1 MQSNNMGKLFKT
13 ISLEERLKESVH
25 NTLPNLP
32 KGSDQGVTQLQAKKI
47 IPKPKISSL
56 KITPQSADR
65 SSDILKSTLRSKGA
79 KPTATIQPF
88 IPTDLTK
95 FIAPLS
101 NTKFRS
107 SINLSNR
114 LTQPFLGTTAHL
126 AQYFLSDVNTNY
138 IKIKPFTV
146 FDHTSNVTVSPFITK
161 PLQGSTDPITLP
173 STILTQG
180 EVTLIKPKEAL
191 QEGLILV
198 NGALKSTT
206 NITIAAQDVLQKA
219 FIFKNGVY
227 TSTTK
232 LSNPLQEV
240 TQGEGTN
247 PTISTSTPF
256 IEKLQGIALVNNKVV
271 SLTVVSKATANV
283 KQGEVQIANR
293 QSNPVTNINEI
304 VVPFTSHIRH
314 LMSPVDINDGPGV
327 VSWGNNKITGLK
339 KSIRTEV
346 ALLDHQKVNAPQVN
360 TFFDPLAFSFNKEFA
375 TFYHGDIDRLKNYYP
390 QDNSTWS
397 ITARAV
403 APILVSGSITGG
415 PPSINVNLGDYLK
428 TATTWDYSKIPAN
441 GIPEYY
447 GNTTGLPKYEGVKFI
462 KNVGNT
468 VALENPSNEVLAKMA
483 TVQGDTTTANNLIS
497 YITSKTSGPIV
508 KGVTTALAYISS
520 GSKNIGLSEYK
531 TKTYEEIANAAKSGS
546 AIPNKNKFTPPT
558 VYNLKRVEGMY
569 STDPTAR
576 TQVGIKGK
584 NDFVKIRFAS
594 GDNRD
599 APGHA
604 WNFTGY
610 ITAITDGLTQTLTDV
625 SALST
630 FQASAV
636 YAGVGR
642 SGGLTF
648 KMAAMNPTE
657 LTSMYAYL
665 NNFIR
670 LTALP
675 VNTTDTAKKAKRPP
689 GVYITVGGWWKKQK
703 ILMESIKVD
712 VDMADGSWDIE
723 KELPQ
728 VITVS
733 ITMRFIDRL
742 NSNINFIGYNDSAA
756 TINSIADPK
765 E

>member
-1 MQSNNMGKLFKT
+1 MGKLFKT

-47 IPKPKISSL
+47 IAKPKISSL
-56 KITPQSADR
+56 KITPPTADR

-79 KPTATIQPF
+79 KPTPTLQPF

-95 FIAPLS
+95 QDPPLS

-146 FDHTSNVTVSPFITK
+146 FNHTSNVTVSPFITK

-173 STILTQG
+173 STILAQG

-232 LSNPLQEV
+232 LSEPLQEV

-283 KQGEVQIANR
+283 KQGEVQIINR
-293 QSNPVTNINEI
+293 QSNPVTNINEV

-314 LMSPVDINDGPGV
+314 LMSPVDTNDGPGV

-375 TFYHGDIDRLKNYYP
+375 TFYHGDIDRLTNYYP

-397 ITARAV
+397 IKARAV
-403 APILVSGSITGG
+403 APILVSGSTA
-415 PPSINVNLGDYLK
+415 VNLGDYLK
-428 TATTWDYSKIPAN
+428 TPTTWDYSKIP
-441 GIPEYY
+441 PESGPKYY
-447 GNTTGLPKYEGVKFI
+447 GDIIDLPIYAGVQFI
-462 KNVGNT
+462 KNVGSDIAQPNPNN
-468 VALENPSNEVLAKMA
+468 VVLEAMVSD
-483 TVQGDTTTANNLIS
+483 TDTTTTLLD
-497 YITSKTSGPIV
+497 YIRINTIGSPHKSNEASK
-508 KGVTTALAYISS
+508 
-520 GSKNIGLSEYK
+520 SKPNATNKYT
-531 TKTYEEIANAAKSGS
+531 TKTYEEISDTVPNITDVSPNANTPLYGT
-546 AIPNKNKFTPPT
+546 NTDYYQKNKG
-558 VYNLKRVEGMY
+558 RVQGMY
-569 STDPTAR
+569 STKIGDADR
-576 TQVGIKGK
+576 VGIKGNK
-584 NDFVKIRFAS
+584 DFVKIRFAM
-594 GDNRD
+594 GNIAYD
-599 APGHA
+599 
-604 WNFTGY
+604 FTAY
-610 ITAITDGLTQTLTDV
+610 LVSFSDGIQ
-625 SALST
+625 ST
-630 FQASAV
+630 FAETTAMSNWQSLKTATGINR
-636 YAGVGR
+636 AGAI
-642 SGGLTF
+642 SF
-648 KMAAMNPTE
+648 KMVAMNQKELDQMYNHLNDFISTCVLPTVTGTVGKGAP
-657 LTSMYAYL
+657 TSQ
-665 NNFIR
+665 
-670 LTALP
+670 
-675 VNTTDTAKKAKRPP
+675 V
-689 GVYITVGGWWKKQK
+689 TVGGWWKKREAA
-703 ILMESIKVD
+703 IESVKVD
-712 VDMADGSWDIE
+712 VDLAETSWDIE

-728 VITVS
+728 ILTVS
-733 ITMRFIDRL
+733 IALAFQDIL
-742 NSNINFIGYNDSAA
+742 
-756 TINSIADPK
+756 ADVASTTPK
-765 E
+765 SFF

>member
-1 MQSNNMGKLFKT
+1 MGKLFKT

-47 IPKPKISSL
+47 ISKPKISSL

-95 FIAPLS
+95 FKAPLS
-101 NTKFRS
+101 NLKFRS

-173 STILTQG
+173 STILAQG

-375 TFYHGDIDRLKNYYP
+375 TFYHGDKDRLKNYYP

-428 TATTWDYSKIPAN
+428 TATTWDYSKIPAE
-441 GIPEYY
+441 GIPTYY
-447 GNTTGLPKYEGVKFI
+447 GNTTDLPIYAGVQEI
-462 KNVGNT
+462 KNVGNSIAQPNPNNA
-468 VALENPSNEVLAKMA
+468 VLEAMAIDTATTLLDYIRINTIGSPHKSNEASKSKPNA
-483 TVQGDTTTANNLIS
+483 TNKYT
-497 YITSKTSGPIV
+497 
-508 KGVTTALAYISS
+508 
-520 GSKNIGLSEYK
+520 
-531 TKTYEEIANAAKSGS
+531 TKTYEEISDTVPNIIDASPNANTPLYGTNTKYYQK
-546 AIPNKNKFTPPT
+546 NKN
-558 VYNLKRVEGMY
+558 RVQGMY
-569 STDPTAR
+569 STKIGDADR
-576 TQVGIKGK
+576 VGIKGYK
-584 NDFVKIRFAS
+584 DFVKIKFNNES
-594 GDNRD
+594 LETS
-599 APGHA
+599 
-604 WNFTGY
+604 WTFTAY
-610 ITAITDGLTQTLTDV
+610 LVSFSDGLTPVYSENIKLTAYQAIKTL
-625 SALST
+625 SGLSR
-630 FQASAV
+630 
-636 YAGVGR
+636 AGAI
-642 SGGLTF
+642 SF
-648 KMAAMNPTE
+648 KMVAMNKNE
-657 LTSMYAYL
+657 LTQMYRHL
-665 NNFIR
+665 NECISYN
-670 LTALP
+670 ALP
-675 VNTTDTAKKAKRPP
+675 KSTGGDAGSQPLIKV
-689 GVYITVGGWWKKQK
+689 TVGNYWRNRTAYIDSVK
-703 ILMESIKVD
+703 IDIDLAET
-712 VDMADGSWDIE
+712 SWDIE
-723 KELPQ
+723 AELPQ
-728 VITVS
+728 ILTVGIGLS
-733 ITMRFIDRL
+733 FQDKLFSPDSDTGSPFLD
-742 NSNINFIGYNDSAA
+742 NF
-756 TINSIADPK
+756 
-765 E
+765 